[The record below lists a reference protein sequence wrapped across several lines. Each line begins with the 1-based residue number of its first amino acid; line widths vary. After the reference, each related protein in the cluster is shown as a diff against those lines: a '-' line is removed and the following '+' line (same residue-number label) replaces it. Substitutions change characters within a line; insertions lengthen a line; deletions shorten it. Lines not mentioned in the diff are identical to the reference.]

1 MDISFSSEVCV
12 ERARKRRRSNEVT
25 IKDGEKEIN
34 IQVIVRCRGRIER
47 EIAANAPV
55 IIETNFREV
64 QLKQSPEK
72 ILKTYTFDRVFGPEA
87 DQAKIFDHI
96 VVPIL
101 HEVKAGYNCTLFAY
115 GQTSTGKTY
124 TMEGNLDITNGQ
136 MSQHAG
142 IIPRTL
148 FNLFQDL
155 EAEAQDFSVK
165 VSYIELYNED
175 LKDLLSSNDDTRKLK
190 IQDEGNKK
198 GILNGHE
205 EILIKNA
212 ADGIRV
218 LKLGSVKRHAAQTN
232 CNKNSSRS
240 HSVFFITVHIKETM
254 ADGEDLLKVG
264 KFNLVDLAGSECIGR
279 SGAENNRAK
288 EAGNINKSLL
298 TLGRCINALNERCLH
313 IPFRESKLT
322 RLLQDSLGGK
332 TKTCIIATVSPA
344 KSCYDETVSTLDYA
358 HRAKNI
364 RNKPVANQR
373 VTKKALIKDYINKIE
388 RLEMDLRAT
397 RDKNGIFM
405 SEETHKL
412 LVNENKSRKDE
423 CEELQKQ
430 KEVLTERATIDQ
442 HYRKNLQELQSKFN
456 IFKTMSIGFGSTVSR
471 KLNDAYEERTKEIS
485 EYHKYIDEQLD
496 RFEQQKNMFEQIFTS
511 DSKVVTTFF
520 GEINKLRKGFQEAAI
535 KKDKG
540 LREESVTMLK
550 SLHDELAGQSIKMQ
564 TYHVKIDEEISTLV
578 TTTQEH
584 IDSQNQA
591 IVACQSITEE
601 AAKKETL
608 YLETQNDLLDD
619 IIKKECNFATNL
631 NEEILNIIKR
641 ELNKYTS
648 TQIDRLKKSYDE
660 AHVSTQKNGMKT
672 SNTKY
677 LNSHKSQYASTKE
690 NLASLIK
697 ESKIDLS
704 ANVNNITK
712 GMSSQLDKYKIL
724 IESTLTSLERLT
736 VSANDESS
744 ELHKQLVELFK
755 SFASDVTQCYSSLQN
770 KMTKSQMELESSTP
784 QVTKT

>member
-1 MDISFSSEVCV
+1 MDISFSSEVCI
-12 ERARKRRRSNEVT
+12 ERARKRRRSND

-34 IQVIVRCRGRIER
+34 IQVIVRCRGRIDR

-64 QLKQSPEK
+64 QLKSPDK
-72 ILKTYTFDRVFGPEA
+72 VLKTYTFDRVFGPEA

-96 VVPIL
+96 VIPIL

-124 TMEGNLDITNGQ
+124 TMEGNLDIANGQ
-136 MSQHAG
+136 MNKHAG

-165 VSYIELYNED
+165 
-175 LKDLLSSNDDTRKLK
+175 
-190 IQDEGNKK
+190 
-198 GILNGHE
+198 
-205 EILIKNA
+205 NA

-218 LKLGSVKRHAAQTN
+218 LKQGSVKRHAAQTN
-232 CNKNSSRS
+232 CNKNSRY
-240 HSVFFITVHIKETM
+240 HKKTM

-344 KSCYDETVSTLDYA
+344 KSCYDETMSTLDYA
-358 HRAKNI
+358 YRAKNI

-405 SEETHKL
+405 SAETHQF

-423 CEELQKQ
+423 CEELQKE
-430 KEVLTERATIDQ
+430 KEMLVEKALIDHQ
-442 HYRKNLQELQSKFN
+442 HRKNLQELQTKFN
-456 IFKTMSIGFGSTVSR
+456 DLKAMSMGFGSTVSR
-471 KLNDAYEERTKEIS
+471 KINDAYKERTKEIS

-496 RFEQQKNMFEQIFTS
+496 RFEQQKNMLEQIFTS
-511 DSKVVTTFF
+511 DGNVVTTFF

-535 KKDKG
+535 KKDQG
-540 LREESVTMLK
+540 LRKDSVTMLK

-564 TYHVKIDEEISTLV
+564 TYHAKIDEEISTLV

-591 IVACQSITEE
+591 IIACQNITEE
-601 AAKKETL
+601 AAKTETRC
-608 YLETQNDLLDD
+608 LEEHNDLLDNA
-619 IIKKECNFATNL
+619 IKKECNIATNL
-631 NEEILNIIKR
+631 NEELLDIIKK
-641 ELNKYTS
+641 ELNKFTNA
-648 TQIDRLKKSYDE
+648 QIDRLKETYD
-660 AHVSTQKNGMKT
+660 KGMKT

-677 LNSHKSQYASTKE
+677 LSGHKSQYSSTKE
-690 NLASLIK
+690 NLAYLIK
-697 ESKIDLS
+697 ESKVDLS

-712 GMSSQLDKYKIL
+712 GMSSHLDKYKSL

-770 KMTKSQMELESSTP
+770 KMTKSQMELESSTL
-784 QVTKT
+784 QLKENSNALTNF